1 MVGAQEI
8 ADWTWIIVQDCDAL
22 HGASKDRVRE
32 ILTEWREGRSVERD
46 GPGADD
52 IAARLL
58 ARFTYA
64 VHIGKDSLD
73 SLRLFEESSHLRRKP
88 EVVMAIV
95 EAPIEI
101 ELPPTYAEQD
111 EEDEEYDDEEADLEP
126 YDIGWTYGVVEFYG
140 STYGEMSD
148 QQFWQHYYVKPPR
161 IKGSLKLHGAVPDH
175 SDE

>member
-1 MVGAQEI
+1 ME
-8 ADWTWIIVQDCDAL
+8 DWTWTIVQGRDAL
-22 HGASKDRVRE
+22 DEASKDRVRE
-32 ILTEWREGRSVERD
+32 IFTEWRKGRSVERD

-52 IAARLL
+52 IVTRLL

-64 VHIGKDSLD
+64 IHIGKDSLD
-73 SLRLFEESSHLRRKP
+73 SLRLFEESSHLRWKL

-101 ELPPTYAEQD
+101 ELPPTYAEQND
-111 EEDEEYDDEEADLEP
+111 EEEYDDEEADLEP
-126 YDIGWTYGVVEFYG
+126 YDIGWMYGVAEFYG

-148 QQFWQHYYVKPPR
+148 QQFWQHYYVKPLS
-161 IKGSLKLHGAVPDH
+161 IKGSLELYGVVPDH